1 MKISKYQFYTIL
13 SNLPDQDFNPTFHW
27 FKGSRFFCF
36 EKLLR
41 FFQNNLKDNL
51 SVLHHTKSLILCNNF
66 SILIFS
72 VFWSFLIKTKS
83 TKMLKEFFYWTCER
97 WYQCDLIF
105 RLMAPPSIPQG
116 QPIHIPIPP
125 PPPPYTSGIN
135 QIFWALFIIIY
146 LITQKEYWC
155 SILSILFQLWIE
167 IVFTDNHIWFS
178 SFNVSTSTSYTSHRD
193 SSASLFNQVTKCV
206 RICLTEILRTFKFW
220 YVI

>member
-1 MKISKYQFYTIL
+1 
-13 SNLPDQDFNPTFHW
+13 
-27 FKGSRFFCF
+27 
-36 EKLLR
+36 
-41 FFQNNLKDNL
+41 
-51 SVLHHTKSLILCNNF
+51 
-66 SILIFS
+66 
-72 VFWSFLIKTKS
+72 
-83 TKMLKEFFYWTCER
+83 
-97 WYQCDLIF
+97 
-105 RLMAPPSIPQG
+105 MAPPSIPQG

-167 IVFTDNHIWFS
+167 IVFTDNLIWFY

-206 RICLTEILRTFKFW
+206 RICLTEIGRTFKIW
-220 YVI
+220 CVIKNELINLGFLLRFRHPQAWQTEVLPFRPESIFITAKYSRILGSWISLFSKTHL